1 MREVTRDSKW
11 VEEPTA
17 EELPPAELV
26 STGPSETELVIVS
39 LLMRLYD
46 LNLAILSTMDEKR
59 ADEIYEAHEKGGHFN
74 PPVFIPEVSGA
85 DEG

>member
-1 MREVTRDSKW
+1 MRETTRDNQFPSDPK
-11 VEEPTA
+11 EPGLEATA
-17 EELPPAELV
+17 A
-26 STGPSETELVIVS
+26 PSETELVIVA

-74 PPVFIPEVSGA
+74 PPVFIPSSEEV
-85 DEG
+85 D